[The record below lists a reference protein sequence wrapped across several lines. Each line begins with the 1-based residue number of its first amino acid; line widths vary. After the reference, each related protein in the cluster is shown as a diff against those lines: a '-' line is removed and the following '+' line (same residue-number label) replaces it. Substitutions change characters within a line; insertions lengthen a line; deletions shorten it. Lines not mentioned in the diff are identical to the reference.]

1 MYYNKIKSLLWNPS
15 NNKTKLVSPEQV
27 SQTVHLFQVGLFYSK
42 CFEIKKKKV
51 LIISVLTVHVVLL
64 NFQKATE
71 SICLFNKY
79 QNSFQDTA
87 VPFLVMMSY
96 FVQLLSFVLPVF
108 QSNEMMSGMLL
119 PLLVMTPVSLL
130 LEELT

>member
-1 MYYNKIKSLLWNPS
+1 M
-15 NNKTKLVSPEQV
+15 TK
-27 SQTVHLFQVGLFYSK
+27 K
-42 CFEIKKKKV
+42 KKKKKV
-51 LIISVLTVHVVLL
+51 LIISVPTVDVVLL
-64 NFQKATE
+64 DFQKATE

-87 VPFLVMMSY
+87 VPSPVMTSS
-96 FVQLLSFVLPVF
+96 FVQLLLSFLLPVF